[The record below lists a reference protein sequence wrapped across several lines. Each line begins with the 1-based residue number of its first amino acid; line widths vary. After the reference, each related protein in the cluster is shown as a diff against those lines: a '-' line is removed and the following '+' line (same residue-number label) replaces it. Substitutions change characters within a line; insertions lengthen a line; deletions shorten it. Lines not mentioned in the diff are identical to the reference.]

1 MVVAVCLGHMILLK
15 VDSQRNY
22 FYLSNIYEN
31 IDVCLG
37 TCVCVS
43 AYVCKVWHS
52 TTDSVN
58 CSFHILLMSSPNLLY
73 LNWHINKWLKLN
85 KSFKKN
91 KII

>member
-1 MVVAVCLGHMILLK
+1 MVVAVCLSYMILLK

-43 AYVCKVWHS
+43 AYVRKV
-52 TTDSVN
+52 
-58 CSFHILLMSSPNLLY
+58 
-73 LNWHINKWLKLN
+73 
-85 KSFKKN
+85 
-91 KII
+91 